1 MTMDARQ
8 ERSVYQKYRRISVL
22 FVAKERQARKGR
34 IKGIKSISNLFM
46 AIDGKE
52 RSVSKASK

>member
-1 MTMDARQ
+1 MPGKKG
-8 ERSVYQKYRRISVL
+8 VYVYPKY
-22 FVAKERQARKGR
+22 Q
-34 IKGIKSISNLFM
+34 SISNLFM

>member
-1 MTMDARQ
+1 MTPRKKG
-8 ERSVYQKYRRISVL
+8 VYIKSIESISDL
-22 FVAKERQARKGR
+22 FMAKECQARKEC